1 MKKCFIVSRR
11 TQANSYAVEE
21 YEAVA
26 NQQKKYSWNA
36 EDYAKNS
43 SSQYKWAQ
51 ELIPKLKLSGSEAL
65 LDIGCGDGKIT
76 AAVAKCLPQ
85 GQVIGIDNSED
96 MISLARCSFPQEM
109 YPNLSFQRMDARAI
123 TFQEK
128 FDCAFSN
135 AALHWIID
143 QQSVLHG
150 VQRSLK
156 DGGRL
161 LFQMGGKGNAQD
173 ILLTLTPLMDS
184 EPWKKF
190 FSNFSFPY
198 GFYGPEDY
206 KTWLLEAKLKPER
219 VELLQKDMKLQG
231 KEGLAGWIRTTWL
244 PYTEKVP
251 ATLKDAFVEEMVNTY
266 VAKYPLD
273 TTGVAH
279 IRMVRLEVEASKP
292 ATTE

>member
-1 MKKCFIVSRR
+1 R
-11 TQANSYAVEE
+11 
-21 YEAVA
+21 
-26 NQQKKYSWNA
+26 
-36 EDYAKNS
+36 
-43 SSQYKWAQ
+43 
-51 ELIPKLKLSGSEAL
+51 
-65 LDIGCGDGKIT
+65 
-76 AAVAKCLPQ
+76 
-85 GQVIGIDNSED
+85 
-96 MISLARCSFPQEM
+96 
-109 YPNLSFQRMDARAI
+109 
-123 TFQEK
+123 
-128 FDCAFSN
+128 AFSN

-143 QQSVLHG
+143 QESVLHG

-161 LFQMGGKGNAQD
+161 RFQMGGKGNAQD
-173 ILLTLTPLMDS
+173 ILLTLSPLMDS

-198 GFYGPEDY
+198 GFYGPEEY

-251 ATLKDAFVEEMVNTY
+251 AKLKDAFVEEIVNTY

-273 TTGVAH
+273 TTGTAH

-292 ATTE
+292 ATTK

>member
-1 MKKCFIVSRR
+1 MFYSFSQN
-11 TQANSYAVEE
+11 TSQQYAVEE
-21 YEAVA
+21 VEAVA

-85 GQVIGIDNSED
+85 GHVVGIDNSED
-96 MISLARCSFPQEM
+96 MINLARHSFPQER

-123 TFQEK
+123 TLQEK
-128 FDCAFSN
+128 FDRAFSN

-150 VQRSLK
+150 VQQSLK

-173 ILLTLTPLMDS
+173 IISTLSPLLDS
-184 EPWKKF
+184 EPWRKF

-198 GFYGPEDY
+198 GFYGPEEY
-206 KTWLLEAKLKPER
+206 TTWLLEAKLKPER

-244 PYTEKVP
+244 PYTEKAP
-251 ATLKDAFVEEMVNTY
+251 PELRDKFIETIVNNY
-266 VAKYPLD
+266 IAKYPLD
-273 TTGVAH
+273 TTGIAH
-279 IRMVRLEVEASKP
+279 IRMVRLEVEASKS
-292 ATTE
+292 AITE